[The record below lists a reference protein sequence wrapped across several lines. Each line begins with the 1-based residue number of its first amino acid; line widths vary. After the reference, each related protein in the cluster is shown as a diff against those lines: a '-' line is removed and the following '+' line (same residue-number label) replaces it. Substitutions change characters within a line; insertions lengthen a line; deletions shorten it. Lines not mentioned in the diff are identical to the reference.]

1 MDRTLNYDM
10 DYDQRSE
17 ALSGPHWKGD
27 GSSISSD
34 KACPATCR
42 VPAKALNI
50 IWGNDP
56 RFWQWIKLSEVETRS
71 VGFDEG
77 ARLLQVNWIEVT
89 GKLPSTMF
97 NVASATKYGVYYV
110 MKFQV
115 DAFGWHSVPI
125 KFKVRLNG
133 QETVKNF
140 VLESYKE
147 KHDVWHEICGGE
159 FTVSKNAAG
168 VVEFGM
174 FEVKSE
180 WWKGGVVLAGI
191 KIKPKEG

>member
-1 MDRTLNYDM
+1 M

>member
-1 MDRTLNYDM
+1 M

-89 GKLPSTMF
+89 GKLPTTMF
-97 NVASATKYGVYYV
+97 NVASATKYEVYYV

-125 KFKVRLNG
+125 KFRVRLNG
-133 QETVKNF
+133 QETVKNC
-140 VLESYKE
+140 VLEPYKE
-147 KHDVWHEICGGE
+147 KH
-159 FTVSKNAAG
+159 G
-168 VVEFGM
+168 V
-174 FEVKSE
+174 
-180 WWKGGVVLAGI
+180 A
-191 KIKPKEG
+191 